1 MTRLTRREAVPLAA
15 LAAILLI
22 SAAWWA
28 LALWPLP
35 ADSPEWLQ
43 RTRLIC
49 FGSARDTLP
58 TAAGW
63 TLLIGEPVAML
74 TALATIWRDDLVDGL
89 RGLWLSRP
97 GRRVVVSAAAAVTL
111 GLAAASGRVW
121 AGTRGARFD
130 PAVGSP
136 DDVPRL
142 DLPAPPLDLVDQHGA
157 RLTVEAFHGRPLI
170 VAFAYAHCTTICPLL
185 VHDALEAQR
194 RLAGL
199 HAAVIIVT
207 LDPWRDTPDRL
218 PTMAEAW
225 HLGPDAYVASGDTT
239 AVQKT
244 LDAWKVPRSRDMQTG
259 DVTHPALIYLLDGA
273 GRIRY
278 AVPGNPDLIE
288 ALAARL

>member
-1 MTRLTRREAVPLAA
+1 MSLTRREAVPLAA

-43 RTRLIC
+43 RARLIC
-49 FGSARDTLP
+49 FGSAMDTLP

-63 TLLIGEPVAML
+63 TLLIGEPLAML

-89 RGLWLSRP
+89 RLLWLSRP
-97 GRRVVVSAAAAVTL
+97 GRRVVIFAAAAVTL
-111 GLAAASGRVW
+111 GLAAAGGRVW
-121 AGTRGARFD
+121 ASTRSAFD
-130 PAVGSP
+130 PALGSP

-142 DLPAPPLDLVDQHGA
+142 DLAAPALALVDQHGE
-157 RLTVEAFHGRPLI
+157 RLTLERFRGRPLM
-170 VAFAYAHCTTICPLL
+170 VAFAYAHCTTICPLI

-194 RLAGL
+194 RLAPRSTAL
-199 HAAVIIVT
+199 VIVT

-218 PTMAEAW
+218 PAMADAW
-225 HLGPDAYVASGDTT
+225 RLGADAYVASGDT
-239 AVQKT
+239 AVVERT
-244 LDAWKVPRSRDMQTG
+244 LDAWNVPRSRDLHTG
-259 DVTHPALIYLLDGA
+259 DVTHPALIYLLNGA

-278 AVPGNPDLIE
+278 AVPGNAGLIE
-288 ALAARL
+288 ALADRL